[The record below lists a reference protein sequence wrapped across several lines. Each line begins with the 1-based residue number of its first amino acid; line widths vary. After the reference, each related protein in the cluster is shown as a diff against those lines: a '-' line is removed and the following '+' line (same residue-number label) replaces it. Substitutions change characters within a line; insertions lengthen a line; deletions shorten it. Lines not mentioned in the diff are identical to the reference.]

1 MAATDYALVV
11 GIDRY
16 PGPAFRSLQGA
27 EADATAFYCWVK
39 DSAGGDVPA
48 ANTIFIVSSLYQP
61 APNVDDELPA
71 KQQIEKFFTLV
82 VNRAQENNAA
92 GLGFK
97 TGRRLYM
104 FFAGHGFAPTLD
116 KSAVFMANATDTMP
130 HNIAPFLWA
139 DRLYLGGWFDEVLL
153 FQDACRSRIA
163 DVDLTPPFLKL
174 RTMRGE
180 ANRGRF
186 YAFAAKNQQL
196 AQEKPDG
203 NGQVHGVFS
212 VTLLE
217 GLHGAARDPGT
228 GEITTTQLKSYLQ
241 DNMCRRLSNE
251 ELADDDIAKRP
262 EVFDPD
268 PFVILPGVPGA
279 GTVPCF
285 PARIALPRAGLDAW
299 IENGNLAKVA
309 VANPALQ
316 VWDVVLPRGLYRVVA
331 SGCEDGLF
339 QVTGALLADGTQ
351 QVVNVQIR

>member
-16 PGPAFRSLQGA
+16 RAPALGSLKGA
-27 EADATAFYCWVK
+27 EADAQEFYRWVT
-39 DSAGGDVPA
+39 DPAGGDVPSANA
-48 ANTIFIVSSLYQP
+48 ACVVSSLYQP

-82 VNRAQENNAA
+82 ANRAQAN
-92 GLGFK
+92 LK

-116 KSAVFMANATDTMP
+116 KSAVYMANATDTMP

-153 FQDACRSRIA
+153 FQDACRDRLP
-163 DVDLTPPFLKL
+163 DVDLTPPFFRP

-180 ANRGRF
+180 GNRGRF

-196 AQEKPDG
+196 AQEKRDG

-212 VTLLE
+212 ATLME
-217 GLHGAARDPGT
+217 GLRGAARDPGT
-228 GEITTTQLKSYLQ
+228 GAITTAQLKNYLQ
-241 DNMCRRLSNE
+241 DNMRKRLSE
-251 ELADDDIAKRP
+251 AELAKDDIAKRP

-268 PFVILPGVPGA
+268 PFIIVPGVPGA
-279 GTVPCF
+279 RTVPCF
-285 PARIALPRAGLDAW
+285 PVRVSLPRTGLDAR
-299 IENGNLAKVA
+299 IEDGSFAKVA
-309 VANPALQ
+309 AENPAPQ
-316 VWDVVLPRGLYRVVA
+316 VWDLTLPRGLYRVVVPGFEA
-331 SGCEDGLF
+331 GLF
-339 QVTGALLADGTQ
+339 QITGALQADGTQ
-351 QVVNVQIR
+351 QVVNVGIR